1 MQIDRFSSFQSAPE
15 ASPSPL
21 SLLLDTMKMPV
32 RPEVECNNKIEKKK
46 KKTILA
52 VVQVVESVT
61 N

>member
-15 ASPSPL
+15 ASSSPF

-32 RPEVECNNKIEKKK
+32 RPEAECNNKIEKKRK
-46 KKTILA
+46 KNDPGHGTSR
-52 VVQVVESVT
+52 ESVT